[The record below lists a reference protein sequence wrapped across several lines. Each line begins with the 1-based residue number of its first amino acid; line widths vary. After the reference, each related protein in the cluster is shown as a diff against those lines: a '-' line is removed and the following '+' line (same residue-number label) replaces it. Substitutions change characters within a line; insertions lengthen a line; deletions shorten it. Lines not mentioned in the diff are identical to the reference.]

1 MNHLQLSRKQAWLP
15 HAELARKL
23 RTPLLEISK
32 LENHLNERIP
42 NWLYKEIA
50 AIFGDVWTE
59 KALLSDLTQ
68 AQEDSKSVSV
78 GKNKREKLKP
88 KYADLKNLPFDEK
101 HYKEE
106 KAECVECSTYLT
118 LDAESRMQFF
128 KNNLSKLGKST
139 KSLRPKQSCEPRS
152 SLDQK
157 YGAFFIVVQRLNAKG
172 KICKVGYSSY
182 TINCRTQSGQ
192 NVCPAEEEL

>member
-1 MNHLQLSRKQAWLP
+1 MNHLQLSRKQPCLL

-23 RTPLLEISK
+23 RTPLLDISK

-42 NWLYKEIA
+42 NWLYEEIA
-50 AIFGDVWTE
+50 AIFEDVWTE

-88 KYADLKNLPFDEK
+88 KYADLNNLPFDEK
-101 HYKEE
+101 HYNEE

-118 LDAESRMQFF
+118 LDAEFSMQAF
-128 KNNLSKLGKST
+128 KYNLSKLGKSK
-139 KSLRPKQSCEPRS
+139 KSLRPKQSCEPCR

-157 YGAFFIVVQRLNAKG
+157 YGAFFTVVQRLNAKG

-182 TINCRTQSGQ
+182 TINCRIQSGQ